1 MILLSMRH
9 EIILKASRWGMCI
22 CWGSEYDILYKTCL
36 CIFCHVNLVVWITG
50 SVKDSVV
57 GEERIAQYLLAV
69 LDTRGTPLHWKHLNN
84 RRIDGIAYEAEEYHR
99 YDLKNLKQRRSL
111 PNRSDLV
118 YVEVTNSINGIWY
131 FICMLFEFFDVET
144 NTQ

>member
-1 MILLSMRH
+1 MQITLKWAWMGNLYLLV
-9 EIILKASRWGMCI
+9 
-22 CWGSEYDILYKTCL
+22 SEYDILCYTCRGG
-36 CIFCHVNLVVWITG
+36 IFCRVNLVVALTG

-84 RRIDGIAYEAEEYHR
+84 RRIDGIAYDAEENHEYN
-99 YDLKNLKQRRSL
+99 LKNLKRKRRNL

-118 YVEVTNSINGIWY
+118 YVEVSAFLYGFSY
-131 FICMLFEFFDVET
+131 V
-144 NTQ
+144 

>member
-1 MILLSMRH
+1 MHICHSIDEPSLALALAVLLDLSCS
-9 EIILKASRWGMCI
+9 L
-22 CWGSEYDILYKTCL
+22 
-36 CIFCHVNLVVWITG
+36 TG

-84 RRIDGIAYEAEEYHR
+84 RRIDGITYEAEENDR
-99 YDLKNLKQRRSL
+99 YNLKNLKRRKNL

-118 YVEVTNSINGIWY
+118 YVEVTNSINGIQY
-131 FICMLFEFFDVET
+131 FELRVLEIFTLHFTKFELYYTSQVCFKPI
-144 NTQ
+144 